1 MKTYLRIL
9 AYGRPEAHRAA
20 LAFLYLLG
28 FNLLGAVSL
37 TLLIPFLEIL
47 FAARPEPPPALPFDW
62 FDVASLK
69 AHGYYWLSQQM
80 QVSGKVQVLVG
91 FCLVLLAAIVLKNLF
106 RYLSNV
112 QIAPLEHHL
121 VRRLRDHIFGHLL
134 RLPLGFY
141 TQKPKGHL
149 MNIVSNDVVV
159 VEQAIVGT
167 LMPLLSDPITMV
179 VYLSAMLLISWQ
191 MTLFTLVVL
200 PLTGFA
206 LSRIARSL
214 KTRARRGQAHLD
226 ELTAILDEVVT
237 GMRIVKAYGT
247 RAYEQTRYERANEQ
261 FARQMI
267 GFRRRSELASPVTE
281 VLSVLIV
288 LLIIL
293 YGGSLIV
300 GGDQRLKASEF
311 IGFIALFSQF
321 LAPIKTFSSALSR
334 IQKALVSFGRIEE
347 LLAEPVPPSEAAAGR
362 PVTEFREA
370 LRLESV
376 SFSYGSQPVLTD
388 INLEIRRGEMVAL
401 VGPSGGGKSTL
412 ADLICRFYEVS
423 GGRIVLDGCDIR
435 EIDAASLR
443 GLLGVVTQE
452 GILFNDTVRH
462 NIAYGC
468 ADRYTP
474 AQIEAAART
483 ANAHEFISELEDG
496 YETRIG
502 ERGTRLSGG
511 QRQRIAI
518 ARAVLRNP
526 PILILDEATSALDN
540 TSEKIV
546 QEALDRL
553 LRERTSI
560 VIAHR
565 LSTIEHADRIV
576 VLEGG
581 RIVGQGTHAELLATN
596 AAYQRLQA
604 QVR

>member
-9 AYGRPEAHRAA
+9 AYGRPEARRAA
-20 LAFLYLLG
+20 AAAAFLLLY
-28 FNLLGAVSL
+28 NLMGAASL

-47 FAARPEPPPALPFDW
+47 FAARPEPPPAMPFDW
-62 FDVASLK
+62 FDVDALK
-69 AHGYYWLSQQM
+69 AHGYYWLSQEM
-80 QVSGKVQVLVG
+80 ERSGKTAVLFG
-91 FCLVLLAAIVLKNLF
+91 FCLVIFAAIAFKNLF

-121 VRRLRDHIFGHLL
+121 IRRMRDAIFDHLL

-141 TQKPKGHL
+141 TGKPKGHL
-149 MNIVSNDVVV
+149 MNIVSNDVQV
-159 VEQAIVGT
+159 VEGAVVGT
-167 LMPLLSDPITMV
+167 LMPLISDPITMLI
-179 VYLSAMLLISWQ
+179 YLTAMLLLSWKL
-191 MTLFTLVVL
+191 TLFTLVVL

-206 LSRIARSL
+206 LSRISRSL

-226 ELTAILDEVVT
+226 ELSAILDEVVS
-237 GMRIVKAYGT
+237 GMRIVKAYG
-247 RAYEQTRYERANEQ
+247 AEGYERERYRRANGQ

-267 GFRRRSELASPVTE
+267 GFRKRSELASPVTE

-288 LLIIL
+288 LFIIL

-300 GGDQRLKASEF
+300 GGDQSLKASEF

-321 LAPIKTFSSALSR
+321 LAPIKTFSSAMSR
-334 IQKALVSFGRIEE
+334 IQKAIVSYSRIEE
-347 LLAEPVPPSEAAAGR
+347 LLNEPIRQTEAEGGAVLDGFRDRISIRGLSFRYGDADVLRDVSLDVERGR
-362 PVTEFREA
+362 
-370 LRLESV
+370 
-376 SFSYGSQPVLTD
+376 
-388 INLEIRRGEMVAL
+388 MVAL

-412 ADLICRFYEVS
+412 VDLICRFYDAS
-423 GGRIVLDGCDIR
+423 AGAILIDGRDLRTV
-435 EIDAASLR
+435 DAASLR
-443 GLLGVVTQE
+443 RLMGIVTQE
-452 GILFNDTVRH
+452 GILFNDTVRN
-462 NIAYGC
+462 NIAYGGGT
-468 ADRYTP
+468 YT
-474 AQIEAAART
+474 QEEIVAAART
-483 ANAHEFISELEDG
+483 ANAHDFIMDMELG
-496 YETRIG
+496 YDTMIG

-540 TSEKIV
+540 TSEKVV

-553 LRERTSI
+553 MKDRTSI

-581 RIVGQGTHAELLATN
+581 RVAGMGTHAELLAGCE
-596 AAYQRLQA
+596 AYQRLQA
-604 QVR
+604 LAR